1 MRIFSI
7 FVVILFSFVSIGQNI
22 ILDEDYSDW
31 EINVSKY
38 NDPSGDSQSAGLDFT
53 DVRASNDERYLFLYF
68 RLGREINIQSNNALA
83 ILIDT
88 DNNALT
94 GTKVSNIGADLVY
107 LPGQRRG
114 FLYVSQGTILV
125 NHTQVGWVSSPTV
138 TSDRFECS
146 IARNIIAGNVNLT
159 LGKDIRF
166 VILDDITSGDIAPNT
181 GSYDYK
187 MTTNV
192 FTPKEY
198 SLTKSSSTD
207 LRIMGYNVLQDRMF
221 LSGVRQNYTRI
232 FNATKPDIIG
242 FCEIYNNSGAQTA
255 AFVESILPSASGQR
269 WYHSELNP
277 DIRVVSRYPILNSRS
292 IDGNGAFLIDLGS
305 KKLVFIVAHLPC
317 CENEVQ
323 RQLEVDK
330 IMAFIRGIRFG
341 ISPFDVPINSPII
354 ITGDMNLVGLRRQLE
369 TFITGDIL
377 NNSTNGPDFSP
388 DWDNTR
394 LEDAKPITTEMP
406 MTFTWYNSGGSF
418 SAGRLDFIF
427 YTGSVLKLKNAFSL
441 WTDGMSDQQLLAN
454 GLQDRDIIAAS
465 DHMPVFAD
473 FDINGTTFVSES
485 LPEKPFQFSRKD
497 GLWAIHSNQL
507 GRLIISDL
515 SGKTYFNSN
524 IKPQEHQLINLP
536 DHHGIFIITW
546 VTDQTTYSI
555 KVWN

>member
-1 MRIFSI
+1 MRLVSI
-7 FVVILFSFVSIGQNI
+7 FFLLIYFAGYGQNI

-31 EINVSKY
+31 ETNVSTY
-38 NDPSGDSQSAGLDFT
+38 TDPSGDGPGSGLDFT
-53 DVRASNDERYLFLYF
+53 DVRAANDERFLFLFF

-94 GTKVSNIGADLVY
+94 GTNVSNIGADLVY
-107 LPGQRRG
+107 FPGQRRG
-114 FLYVSQGTILV
+114 FLYVNQGTILV

-146 IARNIIAGNVNLT
+146 IARNIIAGNVTLT

-166 VILDDITSGDIAPNT
+166 VILDDITSGDISPNT
-181 GSYDYK
+181 GSYDYE

-192 FTPKEY
+192 FTPKDY

-292 IDGNGAFLIDLGS
+292 IDGNGAFLIDLGN

-354 ITGDMNLVGLRRQLE
+354 ITGDMNLVGFRRQLQ

-377 NNSTNGPDFSP
+377 NNNTNGPDFSP

-394 LEDAKPITTEMP
+394 LEDAKPVTTEMP
-406 MTFTWYNSGGSF
+406 MTFTWYNSNGSF

-441 WTDGMSDQQLLAN
+441 WTEGMSDQQLLAN
-454 GLQDRDIIAAS
+454 GLQERDIIAAS
-465 DHMPVFAD
+465 DHMPVLAD
-473 FDINGTTFVSES
+473 FDLNGTTDVSEIHS
-485 LPEKPFQFSRKD
+485 EYPFQFTKHEDS
-497 GLWAIHSNQL
+497 WAIQSNYY

-515 SGKTYFNSN
+515 AGKTYFNTYIKSEESN
-524 IKPQEHQLINLP
+524 TINLP
-536 DHHGIFIITW
+536 DHHGIFIITL
-546 VTDQTTYSI
+546 VTAQSTYSI